1 MMHSIM
7 MHAAMPPKACYVMN
21 LRLFVSRL
29 PPPLPLA
36 PLAPSSLTLLQFFC
50 FSLTSALEDTQQQQ
64 APSTYIHMRSAF
76 FLQRRSSRSWVL
88 VFLIFS
94 RLMR

>member
-1 MMHSIM
+1 MTWVDGKDDGAFHLFLTEVCL
-7 MHAAMPPKACYVMN
+7 AKKARC
-21 LRLFVSRL
+21 S
-29 PPPLPLA
+29 
-36 PLAPSSLTLLQFFC
+36 FFC